1 MSSGQSIQDQP
12 CIEVRGHM
20 GNVRRF
26 SVAEY
31 ERALAKARTCAYP
44 KALSFF
50 ELMWT
55 VDAPAVHA
63 LSCDWQKPR
72 SDEFRIGDWEAYSA
86 QMDRLLGLID

>member
-1 MSSGQSIQDQP
+1 
-12 CIEVRGHM
+12 M

-26 SVAEY
+26 SVDEY
-31 ERALAKARTCAYP
+31 ESALAKARTCGYP

-55 VDAPAVHA
+55 VDAPAIHE
-63 LSCDWQKPR
+63 LTCDWQTPR
-72 SDEFRIGDWEAYSA
+72 RDEFRIGDWETCTA